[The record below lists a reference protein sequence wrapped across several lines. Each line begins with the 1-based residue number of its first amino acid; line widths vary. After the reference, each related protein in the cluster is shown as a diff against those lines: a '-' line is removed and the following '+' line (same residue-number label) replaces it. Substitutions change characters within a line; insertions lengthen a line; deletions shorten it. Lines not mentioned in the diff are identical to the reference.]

1 MTEIRIGSEECNSE
15 EFGVMDLSRYK
26 NLKSVVIGDAS
37 YKYVDELKLIGLS
50 ELESVE
56 IGMSSFEYASL
67 ELKSVLTHSE

>member
-1 MTEIRIGSEECNSE
+1 MRSE

-67 ELKSVLTHSE
+67 ELKSVLIHSE